1 MVQLLLH
8 RNYTAAAHVATEIR
22 LLPKDRRVPSLITEQ
37 TQPTGK
43 GNTEKSR
50 MQEQQFHK
58 KCI

>member
-8 RNYTAAAHVATEIR
+8 RNYTAAAHMATEIR

-37 TQPTGK
+37 TQPKGR

-50 MQEQQFHK
+50 MQEQ
-58 KCI
+58 